1 MNIVFAC
8 SGEYIKF
15 VSVVIMSILNYKQTN
30 DEIDFTI
37 ITSND
42 LSEELK
48 YKIKLFESEIQKQYI
63 YIYIK

>member
-63 YIYIK
+63 